1 MRYSNEVL
9 DYFLDTQHA
18 GILQEADPQV
28 KHGEIGTREQGYL
41 FRLYVRYDQTKIKEA
56 KFQAYGS
63 VTAISACEYVCR
75 WLENKT
81 FEEAKQ
87 LTAIQIQNALN
98 LSALEIHA
106 ALLIERLCEKTLKE
120 NQ

>member
-18 GILQEADPQV
+18 GILQEADPKV
-28 KHGEIGTREQGYL
+28 KQGEIGTREQGYL
-41 FRLYVRYDQTKIKEA
+41 FRLYVRYDHTKIKEA

-63 VTAISACEYVCR
+63 VAAIAACEYVCR

-87 LTAIQIQNALN
+87 LTAIQIQTALN
-98 LSALEIHA
+98 LSAFETHA